1 MGRSALLLF
10 ILLGFKAVAQPLTEP
25 QRLIANDGEELLDQA
40 LDNERKVVRADLS
53 ALGETDVRKAPVSIT
68 VLSAEQIKA
77 SGARNLLEAL
87 QLVPGITFGR
97 DVDDVIGIA
106 IHGTWAEEGKCLFML
121 NGMQLNEND
130 FGTYAIGNRIPLD
143 NVERIEVISGPGS
156 VLYGGYAA
164 LGVINIITRTARHAT
179 GGQVSVLGSVTTEGT
194 AKSEVVVSGNNALGL
209 EQEVSYLAS
218 IHRGKRSNRS
228 YTLPDGRG
236 IDLADSTAGQA
247 ACFQF
252 GYRWRTLR
260 AHVYYMDDNYE
271 VSDGGYSVRMRD
283 VILGLE
289 QRRTVGERFNFGWKF
304 SHADQIP
311 WYYVNTVDDQRIGSN
326 TSNVRTSVM
335 GHAGYRPAKWLDFRL
350 GVQGYRQISTFFVRN
365 GPRFIMN
372 DARTIAMHDIACFAE
387 AVSSGRLGDLSAGFR
402 YELNDLSGMFMAP
415 RASYAKVAGRWHM
428 KALASRAFKVP
439 TIMNL
444 NYGPTDGTIEAEYAN
459 TLEVETGLRIGDG
472 DQFTANV
479 YRTSIEDPIVY
490 VFDAVSLDNYI
501 NRERAG
507 TEGVDLRYTLDRDRI
522 FMQFSYGLHRA
533 LADISLPETQLPEP
547 WADQLQGLPRQKAT
561 AILSVEL
568 GPQWTLRTTAIWN
581 ECRSSYQFTDQEQE
595 VMELI
600 QWPSELI
607 INGGVTWRSG
617 GTGRWTMD
625 LGCYNIL
632 DVDRHVVSPYN
643 NGTLPLILNG
653 RELSGKLTYRLIE
666 Q

>member
-1 MGRSALLLF
+1 MGRSALLLL
-10 ILLGFKAVAQPLTEP
+10 ILVCFKAVAQPPTELS
-25 QRLIANDGEELLDQA
+25 RLIANDGEALLDQA
-40 LDNERKVVRADLS
+40 LDNDRRVVRADLA
-53 ALGETDVRKAPVSIT
+53 ALGETDIRKAPVSIT
-68 VLSAEQIKA
+68 VLSAKHIKA

-97 DVDDVIGIA
+97 DVDDVVGIA

-143 NVERIEVISGPGS
+143 NVERIEVIAGPGS

-179 GGQVSVLGSVTTEGT
+179 GGQVSILGSATAEGT
-194 AKSEVVVSGNNALGL
+194 AKSEVVVSGNNSLGL

-218 IHRGKRSNRS
+218 IHRGKRSNRR
-228 YTLPDGRG
+228 YTLPDGRSM
-236 IDLADSTAGQA
+236 DLADSTAGQA

-289 QRRTVGERFNFGWKF
+289 QRKKIGERASFGWKF

-311 WYYVNTVDDQRIGSN
+311 WYYVNTIDDQRIGSN
-326 TSNVRTSVM
+326 TSNVRTSLM
-335 GHAGYRPAKWLDFRL
+335 GHGGYELAEWLDVRL
-350 GVQGYRQISTFFVRN
+350 GVQAYRQISTFFVRN
-365 GPRFIMN
+365 GPLFVMN
-372 DARTIAMHDIACFAE
+372 DGRTIAMHDIAFFAE
-387 AVSSGRLGDLSAGFR
+387 VLSSGRFGDLSAGYR
-402 YELNDLSGMFMAP
+402 YEMNDLSGVFMAP

-444 NYGPTDGTIEAEYAN
+444 NYGPEEGGITAEYAN
-459 TLEVETGLRIGDG
+459 TLELETGIRTSDR

-479 YRTSIEDPIVY
+479 YRTAIEDPIVY

-507 TEGVDLRYTLDRDRI
+507 TEGVDVRYTMDNDRF
-522 FMQFSYGLHRA
+522 FMQLSYGIHRA
-533 LADISLPETQLPEP
+533 LANVSLPEVQLPAP
-547 WADQLQGLPRQKAT
+547 WDDHFQGLPRQKAT
-561 AILSVEL
+561 ATLSVDL
-568 GPQWTLRTTAIWN
+568 GPQWAIRSALTWN
-581 ECRSSYQFTDQEQE
+581 DRRSSYQYIDLEQE
-595 VMELI
+595 TMELI
-600 QWPSELI
+600 HWPSEVIL
-607 INGGVTWRSG
+607 NAGLTWRSAG
-617 GTGRWTMD
+617 SGRWTMD
-625 LGCYNIL
+625 VGCYNIL
-632 DVDRHVVSPYN
+632 DVDRNIVSPYN
-643 NGTLPLILNG
+643 NGTVPLTLNG
-653 RELSGKLTYRLIE
+653 RELSAKLTYRLIE